1 MKKNE
6 IKILWGESSFKIGY
20 FLFLNISFIL
30 FSQKIEEKIEDA
42 LEILLKE
49 NLSEEKI
56 ENENI

>member
-1 MKKNE
+1 
-6 IKILWGESSFKIGY
+6 
-20 FLFLNISFIL
+20 LNISFIL